1 MILEHTLPTMII
13 KCFNN
18 TLASTP
24 YVAYYQFLSHDLS
37 MIKDAAKNGNP
48 FMAMK
53 IDDDG
58 TIESIDDSVIYNEEI
73 GCLVIDTKL
82 LFINNFPKS
91 GDKVLPII
99 ISTNEN
105 EERQKELSTA
115 VWSNP
120 LIYGKP
126 YEVKLPEWVR
136 SCKRV
141 RISEDRSME
150 EGTWPCVYDITSSCY
165 HRDAHFIKIDNP
177 KGGLKIEI
185 NPPSNV
191 S

>member
-1 MILEHTLPTMII
+1 MILEHTLPTIII

-37 MIKDAAKNGNP
+37 MIKDAVKNGNP
-48 FMAMK
+48 FMGMM

-58 TIESIDDSVIYNEEI
+58 TIKSIDETVVGYIKEMDALAI
-73 GCLVIDTKL
+73 GTSL

-91 GDKVLPII
+91 GDKVLPIQ
-99 ISTNEN
+99 ISTTVN
-105 EERQKELSTA
+105 EERRKELLT
-115 VWSNP
+115 VVHSNP

-126 YEVKLPEWVR
+126 YEVELPEWVR
-136 SCKRV
+136 ECKRV

-150 EGTWPCVYDITSSCY
+150 EGTWPCAYDITSSCY
-165 HRDAHFIKIDNP
+165 HRDASFIKIDNP

-185 NPPSNV
+185 NPPLT
-191 S
+191 